1 MMMQTIII
9 NQAGNMEKNRIYKYF
24 GAHGCYNVQLEF
36 GKYSNGRTA
45 IELIEAETGEP
56 VLMAT
61 VNIPDADLKGREIV
75 IKNYSENEGV
85 LGFLLQHSIV
95 GPVKREVRTGFVSCP
110 IVDLIQY
117 PKN

>member
-1 MMMQTIII
+1 MD
-9 NQAGNMEKNRIYKYF
+9 KSRIYKYVSE
-24 GAHGCYNVQLEF
+24 HSCYNVRLEF
-36 GKYSNGRTA
+36 GKYSNGRPA

-85 LGFLLQHSIV
+85 LQFLLQHSII
-95 GPVKREVRTGFVSCP
+95 GPVKREIGIGFVSCP
-110 IVDLIQY
+110 VVDLLQY
-117 PKN
+117 PES